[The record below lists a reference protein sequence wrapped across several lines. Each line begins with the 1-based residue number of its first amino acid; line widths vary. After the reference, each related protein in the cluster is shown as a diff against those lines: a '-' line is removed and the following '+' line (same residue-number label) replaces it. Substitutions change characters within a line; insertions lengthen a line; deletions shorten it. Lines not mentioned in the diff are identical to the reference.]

1 MGKWLG
7 VIQRDVYISPGFEK
21 VLHSTARS
29 VGLEY
34 VLLEL
39 ISRSILYVLPPA
51 DAVTVDG
58 ARARMS
64 FNYVAA
70 EREQRA
76 AATAEISSSAA
87 ATVKIARACHGL
99 VLVGR
104 PRVGPGRPARP
115 INFLFD
121 GPRPSPAHQIFIGWA
136 TARPGLSILLRMG
149 HGPAGPSHFQTPG
162 RHFL

>member
-87 ATVKIARACHGL
+87 ELSKLPGL
-99 VLVGR
+99 VMGWCWSG
-104 PRVGPGRPARP
+104 GPGLGRADRPGPSIFYLMGRGPARP
-115 INFLFD
+115 TKF
-121 GPRPSPAHQIFIGWA
+121 S
-136 TARPGLSILLRMG
+136 
-149 HGPAGPSHFQTPG
+149 
-162 RHFL
+162 